1 MLQLE
6 NNWHYVNIPIFT
18 WCTMRWPQFP
28 TFRTPSKRKL
38 KVHWIETYVS
48 RWRKIDVT
56 LKVWDMDKSPPIKP
70 NFCCICQKTFSKIW
84 DGAPRVTHG
93 TWENMRHSTG
103 DLLSL
108 CFLLSTT
115 AHFGPFASSAFFL
128 PTGVASDEF
137 RTTSTIYFSFFSWRK
152 KIGSGTSITGNTQW
166 QLIR

>member
-1 MLQLE
+1 
-6 NNWHYVNIPIFT
+6 
-18 WCTMRWPQFP
+18 
-28 TFRTPSKRKL
+28 
-38 KVHWIETYVS
+38 
-48 RWRKIDVT
+48 
-56 LKVWDMDKSPPIKP
+56 MDKSPPIKP
-70 NFCCICQKTFSKIW
+70 NFCCIYQKTFSKIW
-84 DGAPRVTHG
+84 DGVPRVTHG

-103 DLLSL
+103 ELLSL

-166 QLIR
+166 QLIRQLGHVVEMLSKKFYCVLRKRAIYTHAVKVLLSPGLFKSNCSKQEASPQKLLDK